1 MTLIAHDY
9 LRLKYS
15 YHRIKRLLSAMA
27 PRLEHI

>member
-15 YHRIKRLLSAMA
+15 YHRIKRLLSAMD
-27 PRLEHI
+27 PRL